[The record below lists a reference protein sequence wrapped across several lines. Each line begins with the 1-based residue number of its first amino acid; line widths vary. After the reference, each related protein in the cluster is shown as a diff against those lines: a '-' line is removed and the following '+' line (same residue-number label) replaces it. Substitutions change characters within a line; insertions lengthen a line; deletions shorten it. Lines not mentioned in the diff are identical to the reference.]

1 MKWYQKTF
9 GIIVLLIVFFPV
21 GLYFMWKYANWNKIV
36 KIAVSCFFCIV
47 IVDAIV
53 NPSSSKD
60 SGNITAKNY
69 TDQPDSVSSKSE
81 EPKAD
86 ESENQKSA
94 EEAEQDRL
102 AEEAEKQRL
111 AEEAEQKRLA
121 EEAEQKRLAEEAEKQ
136 RLAEEA
142 EKQRLA
148 EEAEKQRLAEEAE
161 KQRLAEEAEKQ
172 RLAEEAEQQ
181 RLAEAEKQRLAEE
194 NRKASLV
201 WVDDTSAKYHR
212 KNGCGMDNAYQVSL
226 QDAEAMGKEPC
237 GRCYR

>member
-161 KQRLAEEAEKQ
+161 KQRLAE
-172 RLAEEAEQQ
+172 
-181 RLAEAEKQRLAEE
+181 AEKQRLAEE